1 MKKHYLAAAICS
13 ICTTALFTS
22 AALHAAIP
30 ADQQAALKSIYEEAG
45 GESLTDLDW
54 TEGNISCS
62 SYGISCD
69 SGENV
74 VGITIDVVR
83 AQADDAP
90 TGLSARVAD
99 LINLE
104 SIELVDSRFTEPL
117 PESIASLSKLNKL
130 YIDGAWRSGSEVS
143 FPSWIGSVASL
154 ETLFIVG
161 SGLSGELPSDLG
173 QSQSKLRDVVIAVN
187 PSIAGPLPL
196 YLANALQLERL
207 DLNNNNLSGSV
218 PEAWGTS
225 PYNRV
230 LDFINLSGNQ
240 LHSDNAIILAAIGE
254 QLVTEPAVTRIVSH
268 QYLGETEVA
277 ISWKANNDSGAQ
289 VNYSV
294 FSRNPG
300 DKYQLIDEG
309 FSSDRHWRGTV
320 PGLSLSSPQEIQIRE
335 LDDNGST
342 SSETVLIDTSVTNHA
357 PTFDHPAQNHILTL
371 PLGEQQVE
379 TPGWA
384 YNMTDGDAGDHYL
397 DFESDNIAGG
407 YVMRVSN
414 PSGTLHFGARYQ
426 SNGPEDGLTVL
437 KLCDFSDLIDPL
449 GACSAEEIFILRHA
463 DGTPG
468 KENLP
473 SFSMPLSL
481 DAGSDYNF
489 HEHEGFATNPLAGNN
504 ATATSYLLYHNLWTT
519 NSHLFEI
526 APWISSPS
534 GSLRFQFKEGVT
546 GTSQVYFTLADHD
559 RNSPDN
565 GSQYNEEITPDHAEI
580 HVLEIS
586 VGDARTVTTA
596 ADVRIAALAAQKD
609 TVVNAATDSEVAEGG
624 GGAGGLPFLGLGLI
638 VAARRRR

>member
-1 MKKHYLAAAICS
+1 MKKHYLAAAFCS
-13 ICTTALFTS
+13 VWTASIFTS
-22 AALHAAIP
+22 SAYAAIP
-30 ADQQAALKSIYEEAG
+30 FNQQEALKAIFIEAG
-45 GESLTDLDW
+45 GESWVDDFKR
-54 TEGNISCS
+54 GMD
-62 SYGISCD
+62 GQ
-69 SGENV
+69 
-74 VGITIDVVR
+74 TIDC
-83 AQADDAP
+83 DAYIITCDANDNVISLYP
-90 TGLSARVAD
+90 GIVNDPLEQDTGLSERVGD
-99 LINLE
+99 LIYLE
-104 SIELVDSRFTEPL
+104 DLTLTLNGFSLPL
-117 PESIASLSKLNKL
+117 P
-130 YIDGAWRSGSEVS
+130 D
-143 FPSWIGSVASL
+143 SVASL
-154 ETLFIVG
+154 SNLKVFNVDSAWRNGATPPMPTWFDQLNNLEQLVITDTHI
-161 SGLSGELPSDLG
+161 SGELPKNLG
-173 QSQSKLRDVVIAVN
+173 NLHKLKTLVFVRNGKIFGEIPANLAHSPVLEN
-187 PSIAGPLPL
+187 L
-196 YLANALQLERL
+196 YLSKNS
-207 DLNNNNLSGSV
+207 LSGKV
-218 PEAWGTS
+218 PDEWAVV

-230 LDFINLSGNQ
+230 LDFVHLSDNQLYSDNPVILDKIGDQLSGQ
-240 LHSDNAIILAAIGE
+240 R
-254 QLVTEPAVTRIVSH
+254 TPTRIVSH

-320 PGLSLSSPQEIQIRE
+320 PGLSPSSPQEIQIRE

-397 DFESDNIAGG
+397 GFQSDNIAGG
-407 YVMRVSN
+407 YVMGVSN

-449 GACSAEEIFILRHA
+449 GACSAEGIFILRHA

-565 GSQYNEEITPDHAEI
+565 GSQYNDEITPDHAEI

-586 VGDARTVTTA
+586 VGDASTDTTS
-596 ADVRIAALAAQKD
+596 ADVRIAALAAQ
-609 TVVNAATDSEVAEGG
+609 SETAVGTSTEIEMSEGG
-624 GGAGGLPFLGLGLI
+624 GGAGGLAFVGLGLI
-638 VAARRRR
+638 AAARRRR